1 MKSTSPFNWQAQP
14 ATLFTK
20 KEKQTMKQ
28 FITTK
33 SIDRKAINFYQKA
46 KPAKDL

>member
-1 MKSTSPFNWQAQP
+1 MKSTSPFDWREQP

-20 KEKQTMKQ
+20 KEKQTMQQ
-28 FITTK
+28 FLLAKTLEPK
-33 SIDRKAINFYQKA
+33 GMNFYQKA